1 MNAVAPLSLRDRLRL
16 ARFLR
21 GEGPQAGPITLN
33 RRRVFILP
41 TRYGWLFGIML
52 LVMWLGSVNYNNGL
66 GFALTFLLGS
76 LAVISILHTYR
87 NLSGLTFGAG
97 RVAPVFAGE
106 QARFVIHMEHPGA
119 APRPGIAL
127 QLPLEAPAAY
137 DAPQQTSVTLTRIE
151 ARRGRWSVGRFTVST
166 VFPLGLFRAWAHLDL
181 DMHCLVYPRPA
192 APQPLPDPHPASSE
206 SARGRGAE
214 DFAGVRDYQ
223 SGDSLRHV
231 HWKAVARQ
239 DALLTKQFSGGEE
252 SELWLDWR
260 SFPPGMDVESRL
272 SLLCRFVLD
281 AHAAQ
286 LRYGLRL
293 PGKDIAP
300 ASGEAHQRACL
311 EALALFEMRA

>member
-1 MNAVAPLSLRDRLRL
+1 MSAVAPLSLRDRLRPS
-16 ARFLR
+16 RFLR
-21 GEGPQAGPITLN
+21 GEGPQAGPITLT

-41 TRYGWLFGIML
+41 TRYGWLFGLML

-76 LAVISILHTYR
+76 LAMVSILHTYR
-87 NLSGLTFGAG
+87 NLSGLTFSAG

-106 QARFVIHMEHPGA
+106 QARFAINMENPGGA
-119 APRPGIAL
+119 GRPSIAL
-127 QLPLEAPAAY
+127 QLPGEAPVVC
-137 DAPQQTSVTLTRIE
+137 DAPQQTSVTLTRLVSQ
-151 ARRGRWSVGRFTVST
+151 RGLLPMGRFTIST

-192 APQPLPDPHPASSE
+192 APQPLPDMQPASSE
-206 SARGRGAE
+206 SSRGRGAE
-214 DFAGVRDYQ
+214 DFSGVRDYQ
-223 SGDSLRHV
+223 GGDSLRHV

-260 SFPPGMDVESRL
+260 SLPPDMDVESRL

-281 AHAAQ
+281 AHGAQ

-293 PGKDIAP
+293 PGREIAP

-311 EALALFEMRA
+311 EALALFERRA

>member
-1 MNAVAPLSLRDRLRL
+1 MNAVAPLSLRERLRL
-16 ARFLR
+16 SRFLR
-21 GEGPQAGPITLN
+21 GEGPQTGPITLT

-41 TRYGWLFGIML
+41 TRYGWLFGLML

-76 LAVISILHTYR
+76 LAMVSILHTYR
-87 NLSGLTFGAG
+87 NLSGLTFSAG

-106 QARFVIHMEHPGA
+106 QARFVVNMENPDGP
-119 APRPGIAL
+119 PRDSIAL
-127 QLPLEAPAAY
+127 QLPGALPVLC
-137 DAPQQTSVTLTRIE
+137 DAPRQTAVTLARL
-151 ARRGRWSVGRFTVST
+151 ASRRGRLPMGHFTVST

-181 DMHCLVYPRPA
+181 DIHCLVYPRPA
-192 APQPLPDPHPASSE
+192 GPHPLPDAQPASSE
-206 SARGRGAE
+206 SSRGRGTE

-239 DALLTKQFSGGEE
+239 DVLLTKQFSGGEA

-260 SFPPGMDVESRL
+260 LLPPNMDAESRL
-272 SLLCRFVLD
+272 SLLCRFVLY
-281 AHAAQ
+281 AHGAQ

-300 ASGEAHQRACL
+300 GGGEAHERACL
-311 EALALFEMRA
+311 EALALFEGGA